1 MRPQQE
7 RVSFGAR
14 WRAARP
20 GCGCGRAGCDG
31 CALTPRTVFVL
42 QAELAWLVD
51 LAEDDIPSVEAGD
64 RLVGDTVFAHLPVA
78 AVQWADAH
86 PMWLERFRRS
96 IDDYVGRL
104 NAPGPVDPGTLAE
117 EIALRMAFEAARAER
132 DPDGVLP
139 PDVADAL
146 PALPGDY
153 SWTRAEA
160 EVPPSTAVRQLYG
173 ADGER
178 LARPGSALHPEGWF
192 DRA

>member
-7 RVSFGAR
+7 SIAFGAR

-20 GCGCGRAGCDG
+20 SCGCGRAGCDG

-51 LAEDDIPSVEAGD
+51 LAEDDIPAVEAGD
-64 RLVGDTVFAHLPVA
+64 RLVGETVFAHLPVA
-78 AVQWADAH
+78 AVQWANSH
-86 PMWLERFRRS
+86 PKWLERFRSS
-96 IDDYVGRL
+96 IDGYVVRL
-104 NAPGPVDPGTLAE
+104 GAPGPVDPRTLAE
-117 EIALRMAFEAARAER
+117 DIALRMAFEAARAER

-153 SWTRAEA
+153 AWTRAE
-160 EVPPSTAVRQLYG
+160 EQVPPTAAARQLF
-173 ADGER
+173 APQGER
-178 LARPGSALHPEGWF
+178 LAGPGEPMHPECWF
-192 DRA
+192 ELA